1 MAKPVIRMPTVLKDS
16 GELIQILESLELPST
31 DVTALYPNID
41 IKKALIAL
49 DLYYFG
55 HRNWIGLLR
64 SSSSRGPGCS
74 KPDSRINTNRALNN
88 LGPVIQRKCMSEEQK
103 ETDRSLAYLLIH
115 IINSTRDLVDTRA
128 PIREFWYKKLPWKL

>member
-41 IKKALIAL
+41 IRKALIAL
-49 DLYYFG
+49 DLYFG

-74 KPDSRINTNRALNN
+74 KPDSRISTNWALNK
-88 LGPVIQRKCMSEEQK
+88 LGPVIHRKCMSEEQK

-128 PIREFWYKKLPWKL
+128 PIREFWYKKLSRKL